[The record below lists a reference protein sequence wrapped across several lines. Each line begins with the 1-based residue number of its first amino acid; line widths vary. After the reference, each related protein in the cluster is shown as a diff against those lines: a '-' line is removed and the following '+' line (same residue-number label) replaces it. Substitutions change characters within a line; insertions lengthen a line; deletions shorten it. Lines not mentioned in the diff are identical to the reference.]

1 MNNLVHEKS
10 QQAVRV
16 LKKTG
21 LDAWLTLVRETSCSR
36 DPVLPLIFGE
46 GDLTW
51 MSAFLFTRSG
61 ERIAILGRYEAEI
74 ARRSGA
80 YDQVLFYDESIQPL
94 LVETLARIDP
104 QQIAINTSLHDPHAD
119 GLSHGLHRLL
129 LDYLKDTPFVDRLVE
144 SGPVVSTLRGR
155 KSREEIRRIRAAV
168 AETADI
174 FDKTIAWMQVGMSE
188 RQISDFMHDELAARG
203 LEAAWTYESC
213 PAVNTGPESPVG
225 HSGPTDLVVEPG
237 HIVHFDFGVKK
248 DGYCS
253 DMQRVVYFLRP
264 GETAAPV
271 EVQRGFD
278 TVRDAVKN
286 AVKIMRP
293 GIAAYEVD
301 EAARNTVTGAGY
313 PGYQY
318 STGHQLGRLAH
329 DGGASLSAR
338 WERYGDLPYRLL
350 ESNQVFTVEPG
361 LAVPG
366 YGYIGLEEDVLV
378 TAAGAGFLWPP
389 QTRLILKQSAL

>member
-1 MNNLVHEKS
+1 MNTLIQEKC
-10 QQAVRV
+10 QQAIRV

-21 LDAWLTLVRETSCSR
+21 VDAWLTLVRETSCNR
-36 DPVLPLIFGE
+36 DPVLPLIFGD

-51 MSAFLFTRSG
+51 LSAFLFTRSG

-74 ARRSGA
+74 ARRTGA

-94 LVETLARIDP
+94 LIETLSRIDP
-104 QQIAINTSLHDPHAD
+104 QQLAVNTSLHDIHAD
-119 GLSHGLHRLL
+119 GLSHGLYRLL
-129 LDYLKDTPFVDRLVE
+129 LQYLEATPYHDRLIE
-144 SGPVVSTLRGR
+144 SSPVVSALRGR

-174 FDKTIAWMQVGMSE
+174 FDKTIAWMQVGMTEIQVSE
-188 RQISDFMHDELAARG
+188 FMHAEMAARG
-203 LEAAWTYESC
+203 LDAAWTYESC

-225 HSGPTDLVVEPG
+225 HSGPTDLVIEPG

-248 DGYCS
+248 EGYCS

-264 GETAAPV
+264 GETAAPA

-286 AVKIMRP
+286 AVNIMRP

-301 EAARNTVTGAGY
+301 EAARSTVTGAGY
-313 PGYQY
+313 PSYQY

-338 WERYGDLPYRLL
+338 WERYGDLPYRLI
-350 ESNQVFTVEPG
+350 ESNQVYTVEPG
-361 LAVPG
+361 LPVPG

-389 QTRLILKQSAL
+389 QTRLILKQS